1 MMKSEVHSRQMKLTA
16 AYRRNRWTAFF
27 ITLLAATLFAA
38 SPITSFAHLL
48 GAHGSVGAQQSDDGQ
63 PTPHAPLC
71 KLCLGL
77 VAGSAAADNHVPSLG
92 LDFSSQQSPETAPVG
107 HFQPVPFAPYRSRA
121 PPIL

>member
-1 MMKSEVHSRQMKLTA
+1 MGQMKLTA
-16 AYRRNRWTAFF
+16 GYRRNRWTAFF

-63 PTPHAPLC
+63 QAPHAPHAPLC
-71 KLCLGL
+71 KLCLGFA
-77 VAGSAAADNHVPSLG
+77 AGSAAADNHVPSLG
-92 LDFSSQQSPETAPVG
+92 LDFSSQQSPETAAVG
-107 HFQPVPFAPYRSRA
+107 HFRPVPVASYRARA